1 MRNAQLEEQHMR
13 RTKAAVAATALAGLL
28 LAGCGSDGD
37 NGPEASKENKNSGES
52 VSLAELAVP
61 SAYDSTKGWDQEIGW
76 VTEDTNAD
84 PVATDGET
92 VAYII
97 QSGDGY
103 AVQAR
108 DAATGK
114 VRWTGKPYRI
124 PTVEYDRWG
133 MSGPRVTAVRQGDRS
148 YIVAWATGDMAGD
161 ALTKSEE
168 VTQVDIY
175 AADASGDAVAPLHRV
190 SVPVEES
197 PQSNLVRDGG
207 TGLMLMWD
215 VVGPYRVTIDIA
227 TGKFTQYDGMQD
239 VFDCA
244 ELSCSSGTVAALT
257 SKGPVV
263 NGTAG
268 GFAVPGGWAGV
279 DFAPEG
285 VEVSETLVSGEQN
298 GELVGVHD
306 GKFVAEW
313 RSADSD
319 ATIWSAHDLES
330 GRLLA
335 STSCVNNGV
344 SADGYAPVMASPNG
358 AYLAYGPVVLDT
370 KMGEGVCLGEDGT
383 RRAIG
388 FKAVDDDGT
397 AYGTAEADTKP
408 VVELKVSANS
418 PKVLPEGTLL
428 PAGITADG
436 ALFVQRENGLGLR
449 ISVRQKR

>member
-1 MRNAQLEEQHMR
+1 MR
-13 RTKAAVAATALAGLL
+13 RTKAAVAATAGLL
-28 LAGCGSDGD
+28 LTGCGSDGG
-37 NGPEASKENKNSGES
+37 NGPEAGKEDKKSGES

-61 SAYDSTKGWDQEIGW
+61 SAYDSTKGWDHEIDW

-84 PVATDGET
+84 PVTTDGKT

-114 VRWTGKPYRI
+114 VRWTGKPYQI
-124 PTVEYDRWG
+124 PTVDYDRWG
-133 MSGPRVTAVRQGDRS
+133 MSGPRITTVQQGGRS
-148 YIVAWATGDMAGD
+148 YIVAWATGDTAGD

-175 AADASGDAVAPLHRV
+175 AADASGDSVAPLHRV

-215 VVGPYRVTIDIA
+215 VAGPYRVTIDIA

-285 VEVSETLVSGEQN
+285 VEVSETLDSGEQN

-306 GKFVAEW
+306 GNFVAEW
-313 RSADSD
+313 RSADSE

-335 STSCVNNGV
+335 STSCVNDDA
-344 SADGYAPVMASPNG
+344 SADKYAPVTASPNG
-358 AYLAYGPVVLDT
+358 AYLAHGSVVLDT
-370 KMGEGVCLGEDGT
+370 KTGEGVCLGEEGT
-383 RRAIG
+383 RRAVGIN
-388 FKAVDDDGT
+388 AVDNDGIV
-397 AYGTAEADTKP
+397 YGTTDADTKP

>member
-1 MRNAQLEEQHMR
+1 MR
-13 RTKAAVAATALAGLL
+13 RTSAAVAATALAGLL

-37 NGPEASKENKNSGES
+37 NGPEAGKEDKNSGES

-61 SAYDSTKGWDQEIGW
+61 SAYDSTKGWDHEIGW

-84 PVATDGET
+84 PVTTDGET

-114 VRWTGKPYRI
+114 VHWTGKPYQI
-124 PTVEYDRWG
+124 PTVDYDRWG
-133 MSGPRVTAVRQGDRS
+133 MSGPRITTVQQDGRS
-148 YIVAWATGDMAGD
+148 YIVAWATGDTAGD

-168 VTQVDIY
+168 VTQVYIY

-190 SVPVEES
+190 SVPVEGS

-207 TGLMLMWD
+207 AGLMLIWD
-215 VVGPYRVTIDIA
+215 TGGPYRVTIDLT
-227 TGKFTQYDGMQD
+227 TGKFTQYDSMD
-239 VFDCA
+239 DEFDCS
-244 ELSCSSGTVAALT
+244 ELLCSNGRVAATT

-263 NGTAG
+263 NGSRG
-268 GFAVPGGWAGV
+268 GFGVPGGWASV

-285 VEVSETLVSGEQN
+285 AEAGETFLGGEQN

-344 SADGYAPVMASPNG
+344 SADGYVTVTASQNG

-370 KMGEGVCLGEDGT
+370 KTGEGVCMGEDGT

-388 FKAVDDDGT
+388 FTAVDEDGT
-397 AYGTAEADTKP
+397 GYGTTDADTKP
-408 VVELKVSANS
+408 VVELKVSTNS
-418 PKVLPEGTLL
+418 PNVLPEGTLL
-428 PAGITADG
+428 PAGMTADG
-436 ALFVQRENGLGLR
+436 ALFVQRENGVGLR